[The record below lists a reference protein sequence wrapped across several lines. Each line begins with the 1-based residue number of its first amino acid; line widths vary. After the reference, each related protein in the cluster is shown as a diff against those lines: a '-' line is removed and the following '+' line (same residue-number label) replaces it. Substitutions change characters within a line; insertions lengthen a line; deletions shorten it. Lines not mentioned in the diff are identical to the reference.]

1 MLGTRKPRDTV
12 LISFAHRRGTARY
25 CIEIS
30 SDESRNNSKSDRS
43 HGSNYDIMTTQTT
56 KRRMELNLRT
66 SKEVEKTVGVVEIC
80 GLDTIWVVALLHS
93 RIRRRRGDLRSESP
107 SNEC

>member
-25 CIEIS
+25 CIAIS
-30 SDESRNNSKSDRS
+30 SDESRNNRKSDRS
-43 HGSNYDIMTTQTT
+43 HGSNYDIMTTLRANWT

-66 SKEVEKTVGVVEIC
+66 SKEVEKTAGVVETCRHHSDSKSVDSILY
-80 GLDTIWVVALLHS
+80 GLLLYYTAV
-93 RIRRRRGDLRSESP
+93 
-107 SNEC
+107 

>member
-30 SDESRNNSKSDRS
+30 SDESRNNRKSDRS

-66 SKEVEKTVGVVEIC
+66 SKEVEKTVGVVETCRHHSDSKSVDSILY
-80 GLDTIWVVALLHS
+80 GLLLYYTAV
-93 RIRRRRGDLRSESP
+93 
-107 SNEC
+107 

>member
-1 MLGTRKPRDTV
+1 MLGTRKPCDSI

-30 SDESRNNSKSDRS
+30 SDESRNNRKSDRS

-56 KRRMELNLRT
+56 KRRMEVNLRT
-66 SKEVEKTVGVVEIC
+66 SKEVEKTVGVVETCRHHSDSKSVDSILY
-80 GLDTIWVVALLHS
+80 GLLLYYTAV
-93 RIRRRRGDLRSESP
+93 
-107 SNEC
+107 